1 MRLFYS
7 AHAPAFP
14 CFHKVSHAARG
25 IWMRQTT
32 RYGALMIVAAAAIGA
47 APSVVHATSWCA
59 AAEEDVGHATE
70 ELSESV
76 QDAASREPRPRA
88 VVHSEGTPP
97 DSQSRALAIVA
108 RRDLQVMRD
117 AALLWHQTHDSE
129 ALVQAK
135 RYLLAWI
142 ETYQPSFN
150 PIDET
155 NFDELFETYGIIR
168 PVLSQR
174 EVSRIDSFL
183 RHWGANYVD
192 LIEAAGD
199 EVTRID
205 KIGRWNSNWQSHRI
219 KIVTMIAAATDD
231 DALFAHAR
239 RLFRQQVGINI
250 DGETGEVLDFRQRD
264 AVHYVVYN
272 IQPLLQ
278 ASVAARLMGENWYNW
293 TAGNGSSVALAME
306 WLRPYALGDITHEE
320 FVGSSVAFD
329 ARRARAG
336 ELGYSGTFNPKRG
349 ADIYWY
355 AAIFDQSFEDIAHQL
370 RPSEPL
376 ELAFCGR

>member
-1 MRLFYS
+1 
-7 AHAPAFP
+7 
-14 CFHKVSHAARG
+14 
-25 IWMRQTT
+25 
-32 RYGALMIVAAAAIGA
+32 MIVAAAAISA
-47 APSVVHATSWCA
+47 APSVAHATSWCA
-59 AAEEDVGHATE
+59 AAEEDVGHTTE
-70 ELSESV
+70 ELSKAV

-97 DSQSRALAIVA
+97 DSQSRALANVA

-117 AALLWHQTHDSE
+117 AALLWHQTQEAE

-155 NFDELFETYGIIR
+155 NFDELFETYGIIG
-168 PVLSQR
+168 PALSQR

-183 RHWGANYVD
+183 RHWGAGYVD
-192 LIEAAGD
+192 LIDAAGD

-205 KIGRWNSNWQSHRI
+205 EIGRWNSNWQSHRI

-239 RLFRQQVGINI
+239 RLFRQQVGVNI

-329 ARRARAG
+329 TRRAQAG
-336 ELGYSGTFNPKRG
+336 EPGYSGTFNPKRG

-355 AAIFDQSFEDIAHQL
+355 AAIFDLSFEDIARQL